1 MARPHPP
8 PFQNR
13 FARLPEVFYERVL
26 PTPVP
31 APYLVSFNPAAATLL
46 ELDPAMASDPAFVAW
61 AAGNQL
67 PPGADPIATAY
78 AGHQFGVFV
87 PQLGDGRA
95 ILLGDLTTG
104 GGDRWE
110 VQLKGAGQTRY
121 SRFGDGR
128 AVLRSTIREYL
139 CGEAMAG
146 LGIPTTR
153 ALAIVGSDLPVIR
166 EEPETAAVLVRLAP
180 THVRFGHFEFFAVR
194 GQTAEVRQLAD
205 WVIDGFF
212 PGLPA
217 GDERYPA
224 WLREVAART
233 ARLIAAW
240 MAAGWAHGVMNTD
253 NMSILGLTIDYGP
266 FGFQDAFDAGFI
278 CNHSDHT
285 GRYAW
290 DQQPAVALWNLTR
303 LAEALL
309 SLMTE
314 AEALDALNDFQPEF
328 QGEYDRLMR
337 ARLGLREVRDEDR
350 MLAWDL
356 LQVLQQG
363 RIDYPR
369 FFRLLGQFDSR
380 PGADTPALR
389 EASGFLGAFD
399 LWAVRYGARLRAEES
414 HDAERGAR
422 MARVN
427 PAYVLRNYLAEQA
440 IRQARDERDYTEVD
454 RLLALLQDPFT
465 ERPGMESYLMPPPEW
480 GRALTVSCSS

>member
-1 MARPHPP
+1 MLLSHPLTL
-8 PFQNR
+8 QQR
-13 FARLPEVFYERVL
+13 FCQLPEAFYERVA

-31 APYLVSFNPAAATLL
+31 EPYLVSFNPAAAELL
-46 ELDPAMASDPAFVAW
+46 ALDPAIAEDAALVSW
-61 AAGNQL
+61 AAGNHL
-67 PPGADPIATAY
+67 PPGADPIATVY

-95 ILLGDLTTG
+95 ILLGDLTTRR
-104 GGDRWE
+104 GDRWE

-153 ALAIVGSDLPVIR
+153 SLAIVGSNLPVLR

-180 THVRFGHFEFFAVR
+180 THVRFGHFEYFAAR
-194 GQTAEVRQLAD
+194 GRVAEVRQLAD

-212 PGLPA
+212 PDLPV
-217 GDERYPA
+217 GPERFPL
-224 WLREVAART
+224 WLAEVTART
-233 ARLIAAW
+233 ARLLASW

-266 FGFQDAFDAGFI
+266 FGFQDEFDPGYI
-278 CNHSDHT
+278 CNHSDHA

-309 SLMTE
+309 SLLTE
-314 AEALDALNDFQPEF
+314 AEALEALNAFQPAF
-328 QGEYDRLMR
+328 QGEYDRLMQ
-337 ARLGLREVRDEDR
+337 AKLGLRQARDEDR
-350 MLAWDL
+350 ILAWDL

-363 RIDYPR
+363 RVDFPR
-369 FFRLLGQFDSR
+369 FFRLLGDFDSR
-380 PGADTPALR
+380 PGVDTAALR
-389 EASGFLGAFD
+389 EACGFLGAFD
-399 LWAVRYGARLRAEES
+399 SWAERYGARLRAEQS

-422 MARVN
+422 MSRVN

-440 IRQARDERDYTEVD
+440 IRQARNARDYTEVD
-454 RLLALLQDPFT
+454 RLLGLLQDPFT
-465 ERPGMESYLMPPPEW
+465 ERPGMEAYLMPPPAW
-480 GRALTVSCSS
+480 GRELSVSCSS